1 MITAIHGLLAVD
13 SRRALTARRWPKL
26 MRSWPYLQL

>member
-13 SRRALTARRWPKL
+13 SRRALTAQRWPKL
-26 MRSWPYLQL
+26 MCLWSYLQL